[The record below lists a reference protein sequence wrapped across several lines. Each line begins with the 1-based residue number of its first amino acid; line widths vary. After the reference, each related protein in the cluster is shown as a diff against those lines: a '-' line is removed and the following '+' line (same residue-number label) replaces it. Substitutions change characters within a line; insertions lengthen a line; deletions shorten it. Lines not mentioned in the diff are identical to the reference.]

1 MQQLMAKIN
10 GMFKIDLSTRF
21 LLARREKCGILYGK
35 DAGKEAGHG
44 NR

>member
-21 LLARREKCGILYGK
+21 LLARREKCGIL
-35 DAGKEAGHG
+35 
-44 NR
+44 